1 MIEGGNWPTNNKSSA
16 KKLKVV
22 TLEWKF
28 KFDVNDVIKEIADCK
43 NIHIASIL
51 CVLELSKGEII
62 NRNEEY
68 NSNEKDEDISE
79 KIHWPKTSH

>member
-1 MIEGGNWPTNNKSSA
+1 MANKYKSSA